1 MKRNQGAHTA
11 WAEMLSKGRVKAHR
25 CGVHLT
31 HSLFVTLQTCQRCL
45 RGSLIST
52 ALVWA
57 VQTRQNG
64 SHLTIGVP
72 PMARFNMYYKALDF
86 LYLVEKGR
94 EKKSSC
100 FKAESSLIPD
110 SVSVKIG
117 LSKKNLIVLI
127 TLAGTL

>member
-72 PMARFNMYYKALDF
+72 PMARFNMYYRALDF
-86 LYLVEKGR
+86 LYSRKGQG
-94 EKKSSC
+94 KKSLLLSSSC

-117 LSKKNLIVLI
+117 LSKKKTSL
-127 TLAGTL
+127 

>member
-11 WAEMLSKGRVKAHR
+11 WVEMLSKGRVKTHR
-25 CGVHLT
+25 CDVHLT

-45 RGSLIST
+45 CGSLIST

-57 VQTRQNG
+57 VQTREKNG

-72 PMARFNMYYKALDF
+72 PMARFNMYYRALYF
-86 LYLVEKGR
+86 LYTVEKGR

-117 LSKKNLIVLI
+117 L
-127 TLAGTL
+127 

>member
-1 MKRNQGAHTA
+1 MFCQNLSLSAFSLSDNASTMKRNQGAHTA

-57 VQTRQNG
+57 VQTRRNG

-86 LYLVEKGR
+86 LYTVEKGR
-94 EKKSSC
+94 EKNPLASKQKVRS
-100 FKAESSLIPD
+100 FLIR
-110 SVSVKIG
+110 SV
-117 LSKKNLIVLI
+117 
-127 TLAGTL
+127 